1 MPDQAVFPWQIWSGW
16 ERKRNRRTAEPLG
29 KRSVLEA
36 EPIGIVIKMSSES
49 ESETTQGDLGQLG
62 IFGPVR
68 RQAADFVEKPV
79 PAAPSR
85 PPAALQWIAQ
95 PGGAAFPCDAKGG
108 FVHPG
113 FDHAPGRFHCRR
125 FAPAQR
131 KTPGLFKQ
139 PFRLPAHVR
148 PSGWRAIRQTEHQA
162 ETRAEAVAQHGLI
175 PQVKQA
181 KVTGEGRAAQ
191 GEEGNAE
198 GSGTQRRLPAL
209 RTGVGLQIVDAI
221 PLRQARRSGDFAQR
235 DSGDGLGQRGGEGV
249 RSIGHKASLI
259 EQGGNGFFGLE
270 YE

>member
-49 ESETTQGDLGQLG
+49 ESEATQGDLGQLG
-62 IFGPVR
+62 IFGSVR

-85 PPAALQWIAQ
+85 PPAALEWIAQ

-131 KTPGLFKQ
+131 KTPSLFKQ

-191 GEEGNAE
+191 GEEGNSE

-221 PLRQARRSGDFAQR
+221 PLR
-235 DSGDGLGQRGGEGV
+235 
-249 RSIGHKASLI
+249 
-259 EQGGNGFFGLE
+259 
-270 YE
+270 